1 MIQFFMEQIDAGTVH
16 VELTTLNR
24 TPVEDLLVV
33 TGPLVEVVVELLITS
48 RVAKRP
54 LDLVV
59 ELGQRGLQRGDKG
72 PPLRGK
78 STRVLVV
85 DI

>member
-33 TGPLVEVVVELLITS
+33 TGPLVEVVDELLITS
-48 RVAKRP
+48 
-54 LDLVV
+54 
-59 ELGQRGLQRGDKG
+59 
-72 PPLRGK
+72 
-78 STRVLVV
+78 
-85 DI
+85 